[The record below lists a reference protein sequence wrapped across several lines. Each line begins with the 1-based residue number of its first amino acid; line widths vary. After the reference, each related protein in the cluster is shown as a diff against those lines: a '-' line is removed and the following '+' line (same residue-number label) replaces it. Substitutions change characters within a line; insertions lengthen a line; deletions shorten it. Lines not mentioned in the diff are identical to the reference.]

1 MSKSD
6 DYKYNTVNDDHQEV
20 STVTLNCLM
29 NQEHYGKYLEDK
41 KPKNQKNKRKD
52 RKFYKKRILEIT
64 KQLLSAS
71 ITNTATDINKDIEIM
86 FDRYIDKCIESF
98 KIIDKTDIIQSEHV
112 TTIYESTMNDIPID
126 APRLSAKE
134 ADKELLMSNTK
145 IINTNNTLDAFVK
158 VKSSKP
164 REKEIIPIQKDINLK
179 DPALKN
185 KGIRKKKN
193 ITNKYDTNQK
203 SS

>member
-29 NQEHYGKYLEDK
+29 NQEQYGKYLEDK

-71 ITNTATDINKDIEIM
+71 ITNTATDINKDIQIV
-86 FDRYIDKCIESF
+86 FDRYIDTCIERF
-98 KIIDKTDIIQSEHV
+98 KIIDKTDIIQSEHGSA
-112 TTIYESTMNDIPID
+112 IYEPTVNDIPID
-126 APRLSAKE
+126 APSLTAQE
-134 ADKELLMSNTK
+134 ADKELLMSNSK
-145 IINTNNTLDAFVK
+145 IIHTNTTLDAFVK
-158 VKSSKP
+158 VKTNKP
-164 REKEIIPIQKDINLK
+164 REKEIIPVQKDINLK

-193 ITNKYDTNQK
+193 ITNKYDTDTK

>member
-1 MSKSD
+1 MENPN

-20 STVTLNCLM
+20 SAVTLNCLM
-29 NQEHYGKYLEDK
+29 NQEQYGKYLEDK

-52 RKFYKKRILEIT
+52 RKFYRKRILEIT

-71 ITNTATDINKDIEIM
+71 ITNTATDINKDIQIV
-86 FDRYIDKCIESF
+86 FDRYIDTCIERF
-98 KIIDKTDIIQSEHV
+98 KIIDKTDIIQSEHGA
-112 TTIYESTMNDIPID
+112 TIYESTINDILID
-126 APRLSAKE
+126 APSLSAQE

-145 IINTNNTLDAFVK
+145 IINTNTLDAFVK
-158 VKSSKP
+158 VKTSKP
-164 REKEIIPIQKDINLK
+164 RKKEIIPLQKDINLK

-193 ITNKYDTNQK
+193 INNKYDTDQK

>member
-1 MSKSD
+1 MSKLD

-29 NQEHYGKYLEDK
+29 NQEQYGKYLEDK

-64 KQLLSAS
+64 RQLLSAS
-71 ITNTATDINKDIEIM
+71 ITNTATDINKDVEIM
-86 FDRYIDKCIESF
+86 FDRYIDRCIESF
-98 KIIDKTDIIQSEHV
+98 KIIDKTDIIQSEHGS
-112 TTIYESTMNDIPID
+112 TIYEPTVNDIPID
-126 APRLSAKE
+126 ALSLTAQE

-145 IINTNNTLDAFVK
+145 IIHTNTTLDAFVK
-158 VKSSKP
+158 VKTNKP
-164 REKEIIPIQKDINLK
+164 REKEIIPVQKDINLK

-193 ITNKYDTNQK
+193 ITNKYDTDTK

>member
-6 DYKYNTVNDDHQEV
+6 NYKYNTVNDDHQEV

-41 KPKNQKNKRKD
+41 KPKKQKNKRKD

-193 ITNKYDTNQK
+193 ITNKYDTDQK